1 MQVNQVMSTNVQV
14 ARPDDTLRRIAQT
27 MAELDAGVLPV
38 CDAERLIGMITD
50 RDLVVRGLGIG
61 LDPDAARVRD
71 VMSPQVYFCYE
82 EDDLEEVVQSMAE
95 WKVRRL
101 PVLNLD
107 KKLVG
112 IVSLG
117 DIAQDAAPVE
127 SGSTLRDIS
136 AG

>member
-1 MQVNQVMSTNVQV
+1 MS
-14 ARPDDTLRRIAQT
+14 
-27 MAELDAGVLPV
+27 AEVH
-38 CDAERLIGMITD
+38 
-50 RDLVVRGLGIG
+50 
-61 LDPDAARVRD
+61 
-71 VMSPQVYFCYE
+71 FCYE
-82 EDDLEEVVQSMAE
+82 DDDVEEVVQSMAE

-117 DIAQDAAPVE
+117 DIAQDAAPVQ